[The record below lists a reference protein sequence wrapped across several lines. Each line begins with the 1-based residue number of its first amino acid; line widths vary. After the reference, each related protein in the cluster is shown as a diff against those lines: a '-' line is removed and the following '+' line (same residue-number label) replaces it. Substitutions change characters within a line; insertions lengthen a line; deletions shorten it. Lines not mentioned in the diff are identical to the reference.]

1 LSLLEQVAALG
12 GGTVSASGVER
23 ALGLADRDSFRGLVD
38 AIVAE
43 DAAAALTL
51 VSELARQGADLRRFV
66 ADAIGYFRG
75 IFLSQYASNVDEVV
89 DASRETID
97 EWRQAAALISSSE
110 VLRAID
116 ELSDALLQLRDGR
129 EERLVVELAALRLAK
144 PEVVPDLES
153 VSARVARL
161 EREVRD
167 LGRARPAV
175 PTPQPPPRVTAEDDA
190 APLDTDRPFTTDKPA
205 TERTAARPE
214 PAAAEPAAAGYQP
227 TAWTGA
233 ATAAADEGGA
243 DAGTFTIKDFER
255 IWPAV
260 VATIRQ
266 DVGPRRH
273 ALLREAVPVLVERGT
288 VTFEVASHMH
298 FHLEQLKADDGLA
311 AAMAAAAADQLGQP
325 VRIAYRSAV
334 DAPADREPERAPSKD
349 ELAEP
354 DEASEPDPTDT
365 VLEIL
370 GGEVVSDP
378 AGS

>member
-1 LSLLEQVAALG
+1 M
-12 GGTVSASGVER
+12 
-23 ALGLADRDSFRGLVD
+23 
-38 AIVAE
+38 
-43 DAAAALTL
+43 
-51 VSELARQGADLRRFV
+51 
-66 ADAIGYFRG
+66 
-75 IFLSQYASNVDEVV
+75 
-89 DASRETID
+89 
-97 EWRQAAALISSSE
+97 
-110 VLRAID
+110 
-116 ELSDALLQLRDGR
+116 
-129 EERLVVELAALRLAK
+129 
-144 PEVVPDLES
+144 
-153 VSARVARL
+153 
-161 EREVRD
+161 RD
-167 LGRARPAV
+167 LGRARPAA
-175 PTPQPPPRVTAEDDA
+175 PTPQPPPPLAEEDDA
-190 APLDTDRPFTTDKPA
+190 APLDPDRPFTTDEPA
-205 TERTAARPE
+205 TEHATAPHEPAAPE
-214 PAAAEPAAAGYQP
+214 PAAAAS
-227 TAWTGA
+227 
-233 ATAAADEGGA
+233 AADAGGA

-334 DAPADREPERAPSKD
+334 DTPADTEPERAPDKD